1 MVSVGVSINVAP
13 PELPVYEQ
21 PPIPGDGYIWTPGYW
36 AWGDDGYYWV
46 PGTWVE
52 APESG
57 VLWTPGY
64 WGFADGIYV
73 WHAGYWGP
81 HIGFY
86 GGVNYGFGYTGVGY
100 AGGYWDHDRFR
111 YNSAYNNVH
120 NVHITNVYNKTV
132 VVNNVNNHVSFNGGH
147 GGLQARPTGAERA
160 AEHDHHIEPVSAQMQ
175 QRDGAR
181 EQPQLRASEN
191 HGRPPIAATAHPGGF
206 TGEGVVAA
214 HEHGAVTPHPSNG
227 TGMAHGNSFNGAP
240 AHTPAPPHQESS
252 GPPPS
257 TPHPAA
263 GTPHP
268 ASGPAGPPHP
278 AVQQHEHGH
287 GGPAQGG
294 GGNGGHESQHQEH
307 GHGGPAQ
314 SGSNSGGHESQHEEH
329 EHP

>member
-1 MVSVGVSINVAP
+1 MQSRCTHSPASSIHWIVPAALALALTLLLASPAAPAMVSVGVSINVAP

-206 TGEGVVAA
+206 SGEGVIAA
-214 HEHGAVTPHPSNG
+214 HAHSPVTPHPSNG
-227 TGMAHGNSFNGAP
+227 TGPAHGGNTFNGAP
-240 AHTPAPPHQESS
+240 
-252 GPPPS
+252 
-257 TPHPAA
+257 
-263 GTPHP
+263 
-268 ASGPAGPPHP
+268 
-278 AVQQHEHGH
+278 
-287 GGPAQGG
+287 
-294 GGNGGHESQHQEH
+294 
-307 GHGGPAQ
+307 
-314 SGSNSGGHESQHEEH
+314 
-329 EHP
+329 